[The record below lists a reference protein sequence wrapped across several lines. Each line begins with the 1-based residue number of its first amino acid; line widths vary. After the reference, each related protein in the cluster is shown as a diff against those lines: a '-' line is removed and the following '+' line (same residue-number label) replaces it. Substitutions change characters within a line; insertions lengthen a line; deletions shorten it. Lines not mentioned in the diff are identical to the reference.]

1 VVQLLNYCVMYPD
14 STIQYHVSDMVLH
27 ISIDDSYLSEAGAH
41 IRTGGDFYLGQK
53 DGQQQMINCQLLVL
67 SRIMKH
73 IMSSAAEVEV
83 EVEVGSISTNAK
95 ELALIRVML

>member
-1 VVQLLNYCVMYPD
+1 MYPD

-53 DGQQQMINCQLLVL
+53 YGQHQMINCQLLVL
-67 SRIMKH
+67 SCIMKH
-73 IMSSAAEVEV
+73 IMSSAAEV